1 MNYFRLFSK
10 AKTEYSTAY
19 SQAVTH
25 PSTNAAQCCLTSV
38 IGRELV
44 FSTWYGRIQGSTQ
57 DWSDRS
63 ILCSLFKEIKLFYR
77 TWQKVT
83 GLAILE
89 GLWNINHSLALSHYW
104 STRGLLAAGFP
115 PWPDSPFIRQP
126 GLVELPLQ
134 DHVEANLSADARS
147 TWADETQNSPPQD
160 FHSNWPPSSWITIT
174 CQSYRSWGLVFFFLI
189 IWRKI
194 YLCEKKL
201 EMRGIEPRAFH
212 MQSERSTTEL
222 HPLAIYILCSVRYS
236 VLLLDRFKNDWS
248 LNPKKEHSLFSS
260 VVEHWSRK
268 PGVMSSN
275 LIGGNHFL
283 CLT

>member
-1 MNYFRLFSK
+1 M
-10 AKTEYSTAY
+10 
-19 SQAVTH
+19 SQTFFWSLIDQLIICITKSSIIVTICQ
-25 PSTNAAQCCLTSV
+25 NCL
-38 IGRELV
+38 L
-44 FSTWYGRIQGSTQ
+44 
-57 DWSDRS
+57 
-63 ILCSLFKEIKLFYR
+63 KM
-77 TWQKVT
+77 WQKVT

-222 HPLAIYILCSVRYS
+222 HPQAIPICCSVRYS
-236 VLLLDRFKNDWS
+236 LRWVSNLLLLEYNKGTYKGS
-248 LNPKKEHSLFSS
+248 
-260 VVEHWSRK
+260 
-268 PGVMSSN
+268 
-275 LIGGNHFL
+275 
-283 CLT
+283 